1 MALMANGRVS
11 PGVIHTVG
19 GPCFFTKGSSSESSS
34 SSESDISDTSDSF
47 ERIISTIGLNKAN
60 LKK

>member
-1 MALMANGRVS
+1 MVPMANGRVS

-34 SSESDISDTSDSF
+34 SSESDISDTSDSS
-47 ERIISTIGLNKAN
+47 ERIIGTVGLDKQNF
-60 LKK
+60 